1 MRYKIL
7 KLSGAPTFNLRLKR
21 NVVPHKFNCQ
31 TDRAVAHGSKPRT
44 AIQKRDHL
52 AILKTIPVESE
63 INQPTPDVFENVL
76 TTPDTPGHLLNP
88 DPSDG
93 VMVVDVEEVELLG
106 TADKACQVQILKPQP
121 PKPHVRSKA
130 IQTDIISKT
139 KPKKAVVPPSLT
151 DYLSPEKN
159 MVAQS
164 FSK

>member
-1 MRYKIL
+1 MQLENDVEEWMRYKIL

-106 TADKACQVQILKPQP
+106 TADKACQVCAFFQHLIFFFFFNMIAFFQ
-121 PKPHVRSKA
+121 HDSW
-130 IQTDIISKT
+130 SFHSNSYYHHS
-139 KPKKAVVPPSLT
+139 SLH
-151 DYLSPEKN
+151 D
-159 MVAQS
+159 
-164 FSK
+164 